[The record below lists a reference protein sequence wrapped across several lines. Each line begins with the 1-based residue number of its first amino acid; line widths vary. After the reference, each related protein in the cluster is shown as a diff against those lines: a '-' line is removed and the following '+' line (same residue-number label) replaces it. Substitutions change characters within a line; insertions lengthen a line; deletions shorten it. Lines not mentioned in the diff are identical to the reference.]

1 MDMTEKIV
9 GIAVA
14 VLVAAIVLPIA
25 IDQMGSIEGR
35 TPDEN
40 TITLENIALGD
51 GENVHFDNENTLAQ
65 DNIIEHTVVIS
76 TVIDAENF
84 SFSDKSAPDNVIII
98 YENGQYDITFPSA
111 PDVDENIYATYDYYT
126 GTYTYWPS
134 GLHTILTVLLPIVA
148 VIAIIIYIA
157 KRSD

>member
-1 MDMTEKIV
+1 MAMTEKIV

-14 VLVAAIVLPIA
+14 LLVAALVLPIA
-25 IDQMGSIEGR
+25 IDQLASVEGR

-51 GENVHFDNENTLAQ
+51 GENVNFDGENAFAN
-65 DNIIEHTVVIS
+65 DNIIEHTVIIS

-84 SFSDKSAPDNVIII
+84 SFSDKSAPDNVVMD
-98 YENGQYDITFPSA
+98 YENGKYDITFPSA
-111 PDVDENIYATYDYYT
+111 PDLGENIYATYDYYT
-126 GTYTYWPS
+126 GTYTYWPT
-134 GLHTILTVLLPIVA
+134 GLHTILTVLLPIIA
-148 VIAIIIYIA
+148 VIGIILYIT